1 MRLCT
6 VFAGLFVAVYAQI
19 NPNEYP
25 YSFNPFSAGFNPLPP
40 GMFQSGVFSPD
51 WGANLA
57 RRITETTRNA
67 ISNSN
72 GSGAFTGISTI
83 DGIST
88 VSVHIGGRRYSAQLP
103 SNSAVSV
110 SSNYGNYNG
119 QQVEEVR
126 IVVNGDVSV
135 YRTVDGR
142 TIVTDGYG
150 NIRRDGGPLRIY

>member
-1 MRLCT
+1 MLIP
-6 VFAGLFVAVYAQI
+6 FAQELYI
-19 NPNEYP
+19 KNMHPNEYP

-40 GMFQSGVFSPD
+40 GMFQVFQSGVFSPD

-57 RRITETTRNA
+57 RWITETTRNA
-67 ISNSN
+67 ISNFN
-72 GSGAFTGISTI
+72 GLGAFTGISTI
-83 DGIST
+83 NGVST
-88 VSVHIGGRRYSAQLP
+88 VSVYIGGRRYTAQLP
-103 SNSAVSV
+103 PNSAVSIN
-110 SSNYGNYNG
+110 SNYGNYNG

-150 NIRRDGGPLRIY
+150 NIRHDGGPLRIY